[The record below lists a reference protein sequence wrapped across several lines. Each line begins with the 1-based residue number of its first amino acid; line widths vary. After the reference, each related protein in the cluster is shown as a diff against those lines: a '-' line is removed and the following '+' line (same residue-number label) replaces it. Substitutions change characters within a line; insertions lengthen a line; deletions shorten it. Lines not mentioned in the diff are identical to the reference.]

1 MVKNLEELM
10 DMARNQARADVFK
23 VMSNEEEAAKA
34 LDQFK
39 LLPDEH
45 LDSMGLI
52 SGIPEH
58 QLPVYRA
65 MIRGEENEY
74 LAKMKELDG
83 VLQSGDV
90 ILVTGKKFRS
100 KALVAAQF
108 PFYTKA
114 RASHVAMVH
123 ADFICID
130 AMPGEGVKSR
140 TIAEVLGDVENNW
153 RIIRFNA
160 VTEENRDRMLP
171 QCAFYLQQPYSIKP
185 KKGAGAKF
193 SYCSELVSKIY
204 QDCKVRCI
212 KVAKGVLVNPCH
224 FDRLA
229 DKGEACQ
236 DITETVRPFLPFL
249 MEYKA
254 MLAMQA
260 KLFIGGLQLNRY
272 RDKERKD
279 LLASV
284 QGLAKS
290 GRLPHEAL
298 VAVANQIEE
307 MEGKMNFRF
316 WDSTPRQ

>member
-1 MVKNLEELM
+1 MKNLEELM

-23 VMSNEEEAAKA
+23 VMSTEEGATKA
-34 LDQFK
+34 LGQLK
-39 LLPDEH
+39 SLPDEH

-52 SGIPEH
+52 SGVPEH

-74 LAKMKELDG
+74 LAQMKEFDG

-90 ILVTGKKFRS
+90 ILVTGKKLRS
-100 KALVAAQF
+100 KALVAAQL
-108 PFYTKA
+108 PFYTRA

-130 AMPGEGVKSR
+130 AMPGEGVQNR
-140 TIAEVLGDVENNW
+140 TIAEVLDDVEDNW

-160 VTEENRDRMLP
+160 VTEEHRDRMLR

-204 QDCKVRCI
+204 QDCKARPI
-212 KVAKGVLVNPCH
+212 KIPKGVLVNPCH

-229 DKGEACQ
+229 DKGEACH

-249 MEYKA
+249 REYKA

-260 KLFIGGLQLNRY
+260 KLFIAGLQLNRY
-272 RDKERKD
+272 RDKERKN
-279 LLASV
+279 LLTSV
-284 QGLAKS
+284 QTSAKS
-290 GRLPHEAL
+290 GRLSHEAL
-298 VAVANQIEE
+298 VAVANQIKTIEDN
-307 MEGKMNFRF
+307 MNFRF
-316 WDSTPRQ
+316 WDSTPR

>member
-10 DMARNQARADVFK
+10 DIARNQARADVFK

-34 LDQFK
+34 LDHFK
-39 LLPDEH
+39 SLPDEH

-52 SGIPEH
+52 SGIPKH

-74 LAKMKELDG
+74 FAQMKEFDG

-130 AMPGEGVKSR
+130 AMPGEGVQNR
-140 TIAEVLGDVENNW
+140 TIAEVLDDIEDNW

-160 VTEENRDRMLP
+160 VTEDNRDCMLQ

-212 KVAKGVLVNPCH
+212 KAPKGVLVNPYH

-272 RDKERKD
+272 RDKERRD
-279 LLASV
+279 LLASM
-284 QGLAKS
+284 QSLAKS
-290 GRLPHEAL
+290 GRISHETL
-298 VAVANQIEE
+298 VAVANQIEA
-307 MEGKMNFRF
+307 MERKMNFRF